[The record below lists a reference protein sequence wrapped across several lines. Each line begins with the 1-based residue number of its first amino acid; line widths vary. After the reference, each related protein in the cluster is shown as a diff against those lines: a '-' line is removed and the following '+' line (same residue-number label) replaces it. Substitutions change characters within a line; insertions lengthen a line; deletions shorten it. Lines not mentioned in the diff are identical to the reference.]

1 MLRERERKNKQTY
14 KKQNKKTTSRS
25 RRRNNIILPP
35 SVLVF
40 RCITTLTSFA
50 FHRGKS
56 VNNNLKRRESKFG
69 RDFKRFGHLLRGK
82 FSGGITRFFFFFGET
97 DPTIHLII
105 HRIRF
110 RKKGLASQEI
120 VNCGAVSMRVETRNY
135 IWQTRWQESNY
146 LHLEKQRS
154 WRFERLP
161 LLVRVNCLRQIYFS
175 ETILS

>member
-25 RRRNNIILPP
+25 RRRNNIIPPP

-40 RCITTLTSFA
+40 PCITTLTSFA

-82 FSGGITRFFFFFGET
+82 FSGGITRFFFFFRRDWSY
-97 DPTIHLII
+97 DP
-105 HRIRF
+105 
-110 RKKGLASQEI
+110 
-120 VNCGAVSMRVETRNY
+120 
-135 IWQTRWQESNY
+135 SNY
-146 LHLEKQRS
+146 SQNTFQKE
-154 WRFERLP
+154 RFSVSRNCKLWC
-161 LLVRVNCLRQIYFS
+161 RVNESWNTKLYLANTLTRVKLLAPWKTTKLTFRAFAFISQS
-175 ETILS
+175 ELFKTNLLFWNNT